1 MPAPILLQRF
11 PFFRASD
18 AEEFRESVQTL
29 YGVSRVDVEKPDR
42 FRAWANYVMLGDIGL
57 GYSFCSGR
65 MTLHFPENEQ
75 GSRSPCADA
84 RPRRWRA
91 AR

>member
-42 FRAWANYVMLGDIGL
+42 FRAWANYVMSECDLVEYCFAANGCKILGEL
-57 GYSFCSGR
+57 C
-65 MTLHFPENEQ
+65 
-75 GSRSPCADA
+75 GS
-84 RPRRWRA
+84 
-91 AR
+91 